1 MTKKII
7 ASLFIS
13 LDGVV
18 EEPGDWHF
26 PYFNDEMGAAVDAG
40 LRSTDTLLLGRKT
53 YDDHAGAWPER
64 EAAGGEDAEFAKV
77 LGDMRKIVVS
87 RQRLELTWRNSE
99 QLEGDLVEAVT
110 ALKNQPGD
118 GNIGMS
124 GSVSVVRQL
133 LAAGLL
139 DELHLLVHPIAVRKG
154 MRLFDEGESPIPL
167 RLVSSEAFSTGVLNL
182 VYEPA
187 EPTAGTYEDAKAH
200 LSQPGRSHQARV
212 GGVVVADGRGGS
224 RGSGHPGRLARPA
237 PPQFPE
243 AGQRALV
250 ERLEAPRRVAAEEAL
265 RPSVRRRL
273 DPSGGGGGGGVH
285 SLQSR
290 GGVHVPRSVVGRRQ
304 RTGVVHGLVRNLF
317 ASCCVTV
324 FAW

>member
-1 MTKKII
+1 MTKKLI
-7 ASLFIS
+7 ANLFIS

-64 EAAGGEDAEFAKV
+64 EAAGGEDAEFAKM

-139 DELHLLVHPIAVRKG
+139 DELHLLVHPIAVRQG
-154 MRLFDEGESPIPL
+154 MRLFDEGEPPVPL
-167 RLVSSEAFSTGVLNL
+167 RLLSSEAFGTGVLNL
-182 VYEPA
+182 VYGPA
-187 EPTAGTYEDAKAH
+187 ESSGDATYEDARAH
-200 LSQPGRSHQARV
+200 LSQPE
-212 GGVVVADGRGGS
+212 
-224 RGSGHPGRLARPA
+224 P
-237 PPQFPE
+237 
-243 AGQRALV
+243 
-250 ERLEAPRRVAAEEAL
+250 
-265 RPSVRRRL
+265 
-273 DPSGGGGGGGVH
+273 
-285 SLQSR
+285 
-290 GGVHVPRSVVGRRQ
+290 
-304 RTGVVHGLVRNLF
+304 
-317 ASCCVTV
+317 
-324 FAW
+324 